1 MSEKVED
8 VLDEVVDEVVS
19 LNEIIVVEGE
29 LVTEVYDYSE
39 ANALGLTM
47 LCGVLSGLVL
57 TFLLFEYFSRSGRL
71 AF

>member
-39 ANALGLTM
+39 ANALGLTG
-47 LCGVLSGLVL
+47 LFGVLSGLVL

-71 AF
+71 KF

>member
-39 ANALGLTM
+39 ANALGLTG
-47 LCGVLSGLVL
+47 LCGVVFGLVL
-57 TFLLFEYFSRSGRL
+57 TFLLFEYFSRYSG
-71 AF
+71 

>member
-8 VLDEVVDEVVS
+8 VLDEVVS

>member
-39 ANALGLTM
+39 ANALGLTG
-47 LCGVLSGLVL
+47 LCGVVFVLVL

>member
-1 MSEKVED
+1 MSEKIED
-8 VLDEVVDEVVS
+8 VLDEVVS

>member
-39 ANALGLTM
+39 ANALGLTG

-71 AF
+71 KF

>member
-1 MSEKVED
+1 MSSQKIED
-8 VLDEVVDEVVS
+8 VLDDVVS

>member
-8 VLDEVVDEVVS
+8 VVDEVVS

-39 ANALGLTM
+39 ANALGLTG

-57 TFLLFEYFSRSGRL
+57 TFLLFEYFSRSGRA